1 MRRAKQIGLTVAL
14 VAGGLALSL
23 GSAFAG
29 CTAAAIGPT
38 TGNPERDT
46 IGCAGQDLETT
57 GAVGGAAMVGQR
69 SVVQVGGAT
78 GNPERLLMGSR
89 VVTVDQGG
97 GGLVRGHKR
106 A

>member
-1 MRRAKQIGLTVAL
+1 MPNLKQIGLTVAL
-14 VAGGLALSL
+14 VASGLALSL

-78 GNPERLLMGSR
+78 GSPEKDTFGY
-89 VVTVDQGG
+89 VQAPAAGY
-97 GGLVRGHKR
+97 
-106 A
+106 AQAPAAQ

>member
-1 MRRAKQIGLTVAL
+1 EVAPAGLQLRSAFLHPEGGLEMRRAKQIGLTVAL

-29 CTAAAIGPT
+29 CTSAAIGPAS
-38 TGNPERDT
+38 GNPEKDT

-78 GNPERLLMGSR
+78 GS
-89 VVTVDQGG
+89 
-97 GGLVRGHKR
+97 
-106 A
+106 